1 MNSEKR
7 KTVCVM
13 GMGFVGMA
21 SAIAVAACRD
31 NSGLPLY
38 DVVGVELPTPKGLAI
53 IDAIAQG
60 KLPFENNDELL
71 KSAFHEALGIKNL
84 CATTDSKIYKEADVV
99 LMAIHLDVDAIA
111 ESKPTVNFNGIKSA
125 ARMLGQSLKAGALI
139 IVETTVPPGTCEKII
154 LPEIKDALAQR
165 GMPETA
171 IRLAHSYER
180 VMPGKDYLNSIKNF
194 WRVYAGVTDDA
205 AEACEEFLS
214 TVINVDKFPMTR
226 LHSVTASEIGKV
238 LENSYRAT
246 NIAFIEE
253 WSRFAEKVGVDIFQ
267 VIDAI
272 RVRPTHN
279 NIRQPGFGVGGYCL
293 TKDPLL
299 AEISA
304 HNIFNLPNLKFDFC
318 KKAVEVN
325 RNMPLVT
332 LDKVRQ
338 LLGGTVRGKKIL
350 LLGVSYRSDVADTRF
365 SPSET
370 FTKAAMKDGATVIL
384 HDPLVYETIL
394 GLEVHKKLPYHEKVD
409 AIVMAVAHEE
419 YKVLDFLA
427 WQENSRPIIFDA
439 NHVLSDMQLA
449 HAKELGFVVACIG
462 RG

>member
-1 MNSEKR
+1 MNSQKR

-21 SAIAVAACRD
+21 SAIAVASCRD
-31 NSGLPLY
+31 RKGFPLY

-53 IDAIAQG
+53 IDALAQG
-60 KLPFENNDELL
+60 KLPFENNDDLL
-71 KSAFHEALGIKNL
+71 KSAFHEALDVKNL
-84 CATTDSKIYKEADVV
+84 RVTADPEIYNKADIV
-99 LMAIHLDVDAIA
+99 LMAIHLDVDAI
-111 ESKPTVNFNGIKSA
+111 EVSPTVNFNGIKNA
-125 ARMLGQSLKAGALI
+125 ARMLGQSLKAGALV

-154 LPEIKDALAQR
+154 LPELKHALRQR
-165 GMPETA
+165 GMPENA

-194 WRVYAGVTDDA
+194 WRVYAGVTNEA
-205 AEACEEFLS
+205 AEACEEFLK

-226 LHSVTASEIGKV
+226 LNSVTASEIGKV

-253 WSRFAEKVGVDIFQ
+253 WSRFAEKIGVDIFQ

-272 RVRPTHN
+272 RVRPTHS

-304 HNIFNLPNLKFDFC
+304 HTVFNLPDIKFDFC

-332 LDKVRQ
+332 LAKVKQ
-338 LLGGTVRGKKIL
+338 LLGGSIAGKKIL

-370 FTKAAMKDGATVIL
+370 FTKAAINAGATVIL
-384 HDPLVYETIL
+384 HDPLVNEIIL
-394 GLEVHKKLPYHEKVD
+394 GLEVHKKLPYDEKID
-409 AIVMAVAHEE
+409 ALVLAVAHEE
-419 YKVLDFLA
+419 YRMLDFST
-427 WQENSRPIIFDA
+427 WQTNPRPIIFDA
-439 NHVLSDMQLA
+439 NRVLSDLQLA
-449 HAKELGFVVACIG
+449 HVKELGFVVSCIG